1 VIDRGLLLT
10 IAVMAVAVPVLA
22 RLAPPRTMDRGE
34 LLDAALPSV
43 FAGLAAGRLTT
54 LALDDPAA
62 LSRLRDILLIRG
74 GMEFWP
80 GVAAGLVLI
89 TIAARRSAVA
99 LDVRLA
105 DLAPF
110 AMWEYALYEALC
122 LVRDGCFGPRAA
134 IGIRPGGR
142 GSPQLPI
149 GVLLA
154 VAVAAAAVVV
164 RRVANR
170 QPRRAVVGALGTVAL
185 VRAVASF
192 WLPRIGSALTRQH
205 VESIAVVAIAIAA
218 GTAMLVRRHAP
229 VGGRR

>member
-1 VIDRGLLLT
+1 MIDRGLLLT
-10 IAVMAVAVPVLA
+10 VALMAVAVPVLA
-22 RLAPPRTMDRGE
+22 RLAPPRTMERSE
-34 LLDAALPSV
+34 LLDAALPGV
-43 FAGLAAGRLTT
+43 FAGLAAGRLAA

-62 LSRLRDILLIRG
+62 LSRLRDLLLIRG

-99 LDVRLA
+99 LDARLA

-134 IGIRPGGR
+134 IGIRPGGL
-142 GSPQLPI
+142 GSPELPL
-149 GVLLA
+149 GVFMA
-154 VAVAAAAVVV
+154 VAVAAAAIVV
-164 RRVANR
+164 RRVAVR
-170 QPRRAVVGALGTVAL
+170 RPRCAVVGAVGTVAL

-192 WLPRIGSALTRQH
+192 WLPRIGTALTRQH
-205 VESIAVVAIAIAA
+205 VESIAVAVVAIATGA
-218 GTAMLVRRHAP
+218 AMLVRRRER